1 MARPSSQTRPRP
13 PPGIWNKDANPCS
26 VCVPSLCGVN
36 EDAHVLPSSFER
48 ARRTS
53 YAYVPAPLFCSQ
65 WAYSEPSASR
75 STDGTS
81 AQLTNQSRPLA
92 AVRAGVQ
99 PCPVRSENFNVARS
113 PAGSIQLSNTPRA
126 DTVNC
131 GCALPAAAGDASMT
145 ADDAADCA
153 RGFDPDATRV
163 ASTTMTIE
171 KWKGFIAE

>member
-53 YAYVPAPLFCSQ
+53 YAYVPAPLFCNQ
-65 WAYSEPSASR
+65 WAYSEPSSSR

-92 AVRAGVQ
+92 TVRAGAQ
-99 PCPVRSENFNVARS
+99 PWPVRSENFNVARS
-113 PAGSIQLSNTPRA
+113 PERSIQLSNTPRV
-126 DTVNC
+126 DTVSC
-131 GCALPAAAGDASMT
+131 GCALPAAAGDASVT
-145 ADDAADCA
+145 TDDATDCSREFA
-153 RGFDPDATRV
+153 PDAPRV
-163 ASTTMTIE
+163 ASRTMTIE
-171 KWKGFIAE
+171 NWKDFIAE

>member
-53 YAYVPAPLFCSQ
+53 YAYVPAPLFCNQ
-65 WAYSEPSASR
+65 WAYSEPSSSR

-92 AVRAGVQ
+92 TVRAGVQ
-99 PCPVRSENFNVARS
+99 PWPVRSENFNVARS
-113 PAGSIQLSNTPRA
+113 PARSIQISNTPRA
-126 DTVNC
+126 DTVSC
-131 GCALPAAAGDASMT
+131 GCALPELAGEVMVVIAKS
-145 ADDAADCA
+145 ADCA
-153 RGFDPDATRV
+153 RDVDPNA
-163 ASTTMTIE
+163 ASALTNRMVPAAYQV
-171 KWKGFIAE
+171 FIGR